1 MKKGHQRVTFNPYQQ
16 DQLSL
21 LPASLEELIPKDHL
35 VRKVKEVIEEM
46 GVEGLIAKYKGG
58 GEPYLSADDDESAG
72 KWIYPVGVYQP
83 EAGESLKG
91 RCELHVAEQA
101 ESPGLSQDQPVS
113 RRGAEGQAVAG
124 QVALA
129 NHQGHRIWH

>member
-1 MKKGHQRVTFNPYQQ
+1 
-16 DQLSL
+16 
-21 LPASLEELIPKDHL
+21 
-35 VRKVKEVIEEM
+35 VKEVIEEM

-72 KWIYPVGVYQP
+72 KWIYPAGVYQP

-101 ESPGLSQDQPVS
+101 ESPGLSQVQPVS
-113 RRGAEGQAVAG
+113 RRGAEDQAVAG
-124 QVALA
+124 QVAQRVIGDAGHGIEENYAYLEGRGV
-129 NHQGHRIWH
+129 QGYLMYNTFDQEQKRS